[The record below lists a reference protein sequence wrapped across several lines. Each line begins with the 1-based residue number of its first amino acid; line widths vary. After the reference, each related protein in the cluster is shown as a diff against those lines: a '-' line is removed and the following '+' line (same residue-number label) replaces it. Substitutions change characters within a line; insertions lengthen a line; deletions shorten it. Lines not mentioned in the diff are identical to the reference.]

1 MEITKLNNMKKICLL
16 FLILIS
22 NITFSQTYSD
32 SFLGKYDKMADLFN
46 HRKDEEAKKIADELL
61 SGKYGEIDPF
71 SKFFTL
77 FSVANYYYQK
87 DDYQKA
93 YDFYQQFLDFN
104 KNENPKKIDNKK
116 IYIDEAKGKLE
127 ELKPKLALVSANTS
141 NTTEEKNVAKDEA
154 YKTSETKSADVNI
167 ASEISNSQSNK
178 KEMNTDKIVTL
189 TATGTGKTIEEA
201 RLNAMRSAIEQA
213 FGAFVSSK
221 TEILNDN
228 LVKDEIVSVANGN
241 IQKYEVVSQIELP
254 NIGYGITINATVSI
268 DKLKSFAESKGVV
281 VEFKGGMFGAT
292 IKLQKLNEEAEV
304 NTIYSMIGM
313 LHENMQLSFD
323 YNINALEPK
332 SKDAENKF
340 WEIPITIDV
349 IPNSNMKNCA
359 EYLINTLKG
368 ISLNQVEVE
377 NYKTLNKSVFPVEIN
392 FNGLKTIINL
402 RKQISNSILLSF
414 ARNFDFYTKSFEIQ
428 TMFPDI
434 NNKIYDKKLNAEPFY
449 YSKNYDEN
457 ILEKISFPS
466 INKRYTNYNY
476 TDLRSLSELE
486 KIDKYTI
493 IPIVKSKFK
502 EGGYVIFETSDGHGL
517 VCSLTSMVGEF
528 NFYEGETIAK
538 EANFANYKD
547 WYIPNK
553 EEFKLLN
560 KELDS
565 KRLIEVSYFWT
576 SSCWNQITSTEHFE
590 NITNCKLL
598 PFAWR
603 AKNTSAGNRLSDDMY
618 CPKDEFKNTVRLVRK
633 F

>member
-1 MEITKLNNMKKICLL
+1 MKKLLYTLLL
-16 FLILIS
+16 FLSIFCYGQENEYKKALALYNDKNYTETITVSEKILIGNPNPIIKVYVSYMIADSYKSLENYPQAYIKFKAYLDILNNSNSFSKKDLEKAKANIETIIAELETLIS
-22 NITFSQTYSD
+22 NIENRQI
-32 SFLGKYDKMADLFN
+32 
-46 HRKDEEAKKIADELL
+46 KDTIKIA
-61 SGKYGEIDPF
+61 S
-71 SKFFTL
+71 
-77 FSVANYYYQK
+77 
-87 DDYQKA
+87 
-93 YDFYQQFLDFN
+93 
-104 KNENPKKIDNKK
+104 NPNSSEPKIKTV
-116 IYIDEAKGKLE
+116 ETT
-127 ELKPKLALVSANTS
+127 NT
-141 NTTEEKNVAKDEA
+141 
-154 YKTSETKSADVNI
+154 ADTV
-167 ASEISNSQSNK
+167 
-178 KEMNTDKIVTL
+178 KEDKIATL
-189 TATGTGKTIEEA
+189 TASGTGKTIEEA

-213 FGAFVSSK
+213 FGAFISSK

-241 IQKYEVVSQIELP
+241 IQKYEVISQIELP

-268 DKLKSFAESKGVV
+268 DKLTSFAESKGVV

-292 IKLQKLNEEAEV
+292 IKLQKLNEEAEI

-340 WEIPITIDV
+340 WEIPISIDV

-377 NYKTLNKSVFPVEIN
+377 NYKTLNKSVFPVEIS
-392 FNGLKTIINL
+392 FNGQKTIINL

-434 NNKIYDKKLNAEPFY
+434 NNKIYDKELNAEPFY

-603 AKNTSAGNRLSDDMY
+603 AKNASAGNRLSDDMY
-618 CPKDEFKNTVRLVRK
+618 CPKDKYKNTVRLVRK

>member
-1 MEITKLNNMKKICLL
+1 MRKVVIMILLIFNVLN
-16 FLILIS
+16 
-22 NITFSQTYSD
+22 TFCQVQEEMI
-32 SFLGKYDKMADLFN
+32 DKMIELAN
-46 HRKDEEAKKIADELL
+46 NNKGEEAKIIAIDLL
-61 SGKYGEIDPF
+61 NLKYGAINNE
-71 SKFFTL
+71 SNFFAQY
-77 FSVANYYYQK
+77 SISDYYYGK
-87 DDYQKA
+87 RKYKIGLH
-93 YDFYQQFLDFN
+93 YFN
-104 KNENPKKIDNKK
+104 NLLEFAEKNELTIQDKKQLLKDIKSK
-116 IYIDEAKGKLE
+116 INDLKDFLPDDSTSDESV
-127 ELKPKLALVSANTS
+127 LAEIKRNS
-141 NTTEEKNVAKDEA
+141 NTDINLTQTTISN
-154 YKTSETKSADVNI
+154 KTSDTKLVNGNMASDNSTIQADKTET
-167 ASEISNSQSNK
+167 
-178 KEMNTDKIVTL
+178 NTDKTVTL
-189 TATGTGKTIEEA
+189 TVSGTGKTIEEA

-213 FGAFVSSK
+213 FGAFISSK

-241 IQKYEVVSQIELP
+241 IQKYEVISQIELP

-268 DKLKSFAESKGVV
+268 DKLTSFAESKGVV

-323 YNINALEPK
+323 YIINALEPK

-340 WEIPITIDV
+340 WEIPISIDV

-377 NYKTLNKSVFPVEIN
+377 NYKTLNKSVFPVEIS

-434 NNKIYDKKLNAEPFY
+434 NNKIYDEKLNAEPFY
-449 YSKNYDEN
+449 YSKNYDEK

-466 INKRYTNYNY
+466 INKRYAKYNY

-493 IPIVKSKFK
+493 IPKVKSKFK

-517 VCSLTSMVGEF
+517 VCSLTSMVGNF

-565 KRLIEVSYFWT
+565 KRLIEVNYFWT
-576 SSCWNQITSTEHFE
+576 YSCWNQITSTEHFE

-618 CPKDEFKNTVRLVRK
+618 CPKDEYKNTVRLVRK